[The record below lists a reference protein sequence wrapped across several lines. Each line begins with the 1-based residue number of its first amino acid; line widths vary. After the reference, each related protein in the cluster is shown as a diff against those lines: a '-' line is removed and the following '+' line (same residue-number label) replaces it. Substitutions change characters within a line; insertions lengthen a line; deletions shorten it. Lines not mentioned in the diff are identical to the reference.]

1 MFSVVIPLYNK
12 EATIY
17 NTIQTVLNQ
26 EFGYFEIIVIDDGS
40 TDGSVETVKAIK
52 DDRINIISISN
63 GGVSNARNI
72 GVNYSK
78 YEYVAFLDADDLWD
92 SLYLL
97 EINNLISRYP
107 NCGLYASGYRIEFQN
122 KSVVVGENYIEGV
135 VDNVFKSMLFD
146 NIIWTS
152 ACVVRKSVF
161 EIVGGFPVGMIT
173 GEDHYMWTKVAS
185 EFNVVFCPRTL
196 ATYMRVHSGI
206 SYRYNKKDSCN
217 EKWQDLL
224 SDSDFYKNEFIAKV
238 ALWAGIRYAFGN
250 FKFESMQIERTFSY
264 TKFFRRRYRILYL
277 LNRLPVWAISIFE
290 LFFSLYKKVKKI
302 N

>member
-17 NTIQTVLNQ
+17 NTIQAVLDQ

-40 TDGSVETVKAIK
+40 TDGSVETVKTIK

-78 YEYVAFLDADDLWD
+78 YEYIAFLDADDLWD
-92 SLYLL
+92 SFYLL
-97 EINNLISRYP
+97 EINNLISKYP
-107 NCGLYASGYRIEFQN
+107 NCGLYASGYRIDFPN

-185 EFNVVFCPRTL
+185 EFNVAFCPRTL

-206 SYRYNKKDSCN
+206 SIRFNKKDSCK

-224 SDSDFYKNEFIAKV
+224 SDTDMFKNEFIAKV
-238 ALWAGIRYAFGN
+238 ALWGGIRFALGGYLD
-250 FKFESMQIERTFSY
+250 ESREIENLYSY
-264 TKFFRRRYRILYL
+264 TKFSKKRLRVLYI
-277 LNRLPVWAISIFE
+277 LNRLPASGRFVYVYLHNI
-290 LFFSLYKKVKKI
+290 YKWLSGIK
-302 N
+302 